1 MLDPSQQRIVAG
13 LESEIPMLK
22 RYAYSLSR
30 DFAQADDLVQECLA
44 RAIAKIDSWQAGTN
58 LQAWLVVILRNVF
71 YNDRRRAKRERLSL
85 SELTLA
91 TPVQVSA
98 PQDSRMVLRT
108 VEDAFAALSTDQREV
123 LRLVAI
129 EGMTYEQT
137 ADVLRVNIG
146 TVKSRLS
153 RARTRLNELVDG
165 CDNGSRG
172 HEDIRSESH
181 GRTDQRL
188 H

>member
-13 LESEIPMLK
+13 LGSEIPMLK
-22 RYAYSLSR
+22 RYAHSLSH
-30 DFAQADDLVQECLA
+30 DFAQAEDLVQECLT
-44 RAIAKIDSWQAGTN
+44 RAIAKIDTWQPGTN
-58 LQAWLVVILRNVF
+58 LQAWLVVILRNIF
-71 YNDRRRAKRERLSL
+71 YNDRRREKRERLSL
-85 SELTLA
+85 NELALA
-91 TPVQVSA
+91 APVQVSA

-108 VEDAFAALSTDQREV
+108 AEDAFATLPTDQRET

-129 EGMTYEQT
+129 EGMTYEKT
-137 ADVLRVNIG
+137 ADLLGVNIG

-153 RARTRLNELVDG
+153 RARARLSELMDG
-165 CDNGSRG
+165 DATESRDHKG
-172 HEDIRSESH
+172 IESASH